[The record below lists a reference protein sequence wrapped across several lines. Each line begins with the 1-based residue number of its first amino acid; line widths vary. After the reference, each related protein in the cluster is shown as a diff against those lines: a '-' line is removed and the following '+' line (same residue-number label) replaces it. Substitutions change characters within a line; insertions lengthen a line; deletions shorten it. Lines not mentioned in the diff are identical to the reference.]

1 MQSPEEW
8 RDQMSMDG
16 EYGDQVLLQLAADI
30 LMRDIVIVPV
40 FQDMVRLII

>member
-1 MQSPEEW
+1 
-8 RDQMSMDG
+8 MSMDG

-30 LMRDIVIVPV
+30 LMKDIVIVPV